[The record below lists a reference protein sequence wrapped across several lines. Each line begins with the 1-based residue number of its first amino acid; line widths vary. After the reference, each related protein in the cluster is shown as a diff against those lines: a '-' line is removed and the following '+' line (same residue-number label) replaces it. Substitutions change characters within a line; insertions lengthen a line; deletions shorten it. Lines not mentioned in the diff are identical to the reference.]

1 MKKGDFGY
9 IKSNIKKSRL
19 RTAILG
25 SVCAFFFLFGYFHFG
40 TNKNFLT
47 IISTVLCI
55 PLGLSLVN
63 HIMFLRA
70 KPCSKEAYKKI
81 EEHRAGL
88 IVNYDLFITSEKKDY
103 SVSSIATL
111 DKRIIAFVEDEKV
124 DTEALELHIKRQIAL
139 SKYHDF
145 MINISKNLDEYI
157 LLIDEL
163 NNIRIEKNIDPIQ
176 IEKDWEI
183 GTVQTVNGVLLSIS
197 L

>member
-1 MKKGDFGY
+1 
-9 IKSNIKKSRL
+9 
-19 RTAILG
+19 
-25 SVCAFFFLFGYFHFG
+25 
-40 TNKNFLT
+40 
-47 IISTVLCI
+47 
-55 PLGLSLVN
+55 
-63 HIMFLRA
+63 MFLRA

-103 SVSSIATL
+103 SVSSIATV